1 MRQDAPPREILAW
14 LQTRPSLGALCE
26 AFPDEWSTVRDEIAA
41 AVAAEDQ
48 DRLHRLLQPVK
59 APGAGF
65 RKTDPARLVR
75 AEIRRRMALLEVE
88 RRSLA
93 VAAGSPS
100 GGKIKFNLF
109 NGFIAQKLLF
119 KRDFERKP
127 TSMNWFRLL
136 WPLVWQKRYLMPLVK
151 QRGIYCFYS
160 AALVS
165 RLAEI
170 IGSRNCLEI
179 AAGDGTLT
187 RFLQD
192 AGIDIRA
199 TDDHSW
205 QHDVRYPESV
215 LQMDAKT
222 ALEHFSP
229 EVVICSWPPAANDF
243 ERHVFR
249 TRSVSTYIV
258 IASQQRTASG
268 NWRDY
273 EGQTEFQFSE
283 EPALSRLVLPPELG
297 SAVYI
302 FHRKPAGEHA

>member
-14 LQTRPSLGALCE
+14 LQTQPSLSALCD

-41 AVAAEDQ
+41 AVAAQDQ
-48 DRLHRLLQPVK
+48 DRLHRLLRPVK

-65 RKTDPARLVR
+65 RKRDPDRLVR
-75 AEIRRRMALLEVE
+75 AELRRRMALLEVE

-93 VAAGSPS
+93 LAAGSPGS
-100 GGKIKFNLF
+100 GKIRFDLF
-109 NGFIAQKLLF
+109 NGFVAQKLLF
-119 KRDFERKP
+119 KRNFERKP
-127 TSMNWFRLL
+127 VSIFWFRLL
-136 WPLVWQKRYLMPLVK
+136 WPLVWQRRYLMPLVK

-160 AALVS
+160 AQLVS

-170 IGSRNCLEI
+170 VGSRTCLEI

-187 RFLQD
+187 GFLLD
-192 AGIDIRA
+192 AGVDIRA

-205 QHDVRYPESV
+205 QRDVRYPDSV

-222 ALEHFSP
+222 ALERFSP
-229 EVVICSWPPAANDF
+229 QVVICSWPPAGNDF

-258 IASQQRTASG
+258 IVSRERSASG
-268 NWRDY
+268 NWKDY
-273 EGQTEFQFSE
+273 EAQQAFAHGE
-283 EPALSRLVLPPELG
+283 EASLSRLVLPPELG
-297 SAVYI
+297 SAVYV
-302 FHRKPAGEHA
+302 FQRKTADERS